1 MLRACPERS
10 EGVNSAERGNLVA
23 ILCVKW
29 CMRLKV
35 DKESDT
41 LYLRLDESKVVES
54 EEVRPGVILDF
65 DRQGRVVGVEFLEI
79 SSRATQEELSSLQ
92 FQTV

>member
-1 MLRACPERS
+1 
-10 EGVNSAERGNLVA
+10 
-23 ILCVKW
+23 
-29 CMRLKV
+29 MRLKV

-65 DRQGRVVGVEFLEI
+65 DSQGRVVGVEVLEI
-79 SSRATQEELSSLQ
+79 SSRATPQELSSLQ

>member
-1 MLRACPERS
+1 
-10 EGVNSAERGNLVA
+10 
-23 ILCVKW
+23 
-29 CMRLKV
+29 MRLKV

-54 EEVRPGVILDF
+54 EEVRPGVLLDF
-65 DRQGRVVGVEFLEI
+65 DTEGRVVGVEFLGI
-79 SSRATQEELSSLQ
+79 SSRATWEELSSLQ

>member
-1 MLRACPERS
+1 
-10 EGVNSAERGNLVA
+10 
-23 ILCVKW
+23 
-29 CMRLKV
+29 MRLKV
-35 DKESDT
+35 DKENDT

-65 DRQGRVVGVEFLEI
+65 DSEGRVVGVEFLGI
-79 SSRATQEELSSLQ
+79 SSRATWEELSSLQ

>member
-1 MLRACPERS
+1 
-10 EGVNSAERGNLVA
+10 
-23 ILCVKW
+23 
-29 CMRLKV
+29 MRLKV

-65 DRQGRVVGVEFLEI
+65 DSQGRVVGVEFLEI

>member
-1 MLRACPERS
+1 MTCAYRCHCEQGA
-10 EGVNSAERGNLVA
+10 AERGNLVA
-23 ILCVKW
+23 ILFVKR
-29 CMRLKV
+29 CMKLNV

-41 LYLRLDESKVVES
+41 LYLRFDESKVVES

-65 DRQGRVVGVEFLEI
+65 DSQGRVVGVEFLQI

>member
-1 MLRACPERS
+1 
-10 EGVNSAERGNLVA
+10 
-23 ILCVKW
+23 
-29 CMRLKV
+29 MRLKV
-35 DKESDT
+35 DKENDT

-65 DRQGRVVGVEFLEI
+65 DSESRVVGVEFLGI
-79 SSRATQEELSSLQ
+79 SSRATWEELSSLQ

>member
-1 MLRACPERS
+1 
-10 EGVNSAERGNLVA
+10 
-23 ILCVKW
+23 
-29 CMRLKV
+29 MRLKV

-65 DRQGRVVGVEFLEI
+65 DAEGQVVGVEFLGI
-79 SSRATQEELSSLQ
+79 SSRASWEELSSLQ

>member
-1 MLRACPERS
+1 
-10 EGVNSAERGNLVA
+10 
-23 ILCVKW
+23 
-29 CMRLKV
+29 MRLKV
-35 DKESDT
+35 DKETDT

-65 DRQGRVVGVEFLEI
+65 DSEGRVVGVEFLKI
-79 SSRATQEELSSLQ
+79 RSRATWEELSSLQ